1 MDYRLRAFDQSGH
14 RFPVGTPPIPQR
26 KFNERAKPW
35 RIMKETFWS
44 KLRELWA
51 IRRRCQQIKLEQ
63 RQNRLPRSNE
73 SYGGTQRLAKIVL
86 LKNLL

>member
-1 MDYRLRAFDQSGH
+1 
-14 RFPVGTPPIPQR
+14 
-26 KFNERAKPW
+26 
-35 RIMKETFWS
+35 MKETFWS

-51 IRRRCQQIKLEQ
+51 IRPRCQKIKLEQ

-73 SYGGTQRLAKIVL
+73 FYGGTQRLAKIVL

>member
-1 MDYRLRAFDQSGH
+1 
-14 RFPVGTPPIPQR
+14 
-26 KFNERAKPW
+26 
-35 RIMKETFWS
+35 MKETFWS
-44 KLRELWA
+44 KLREIWA